1 MAFVGLRAF
10 VAIALIILAPA
21 ETRSD
26 AGGGYDGLVA
36 LSDRMAGS
44 GHTFTFFKTD
54 SAPTL
59 EATAVD
65 LSAASL
71 SGSLASLSR
80 FSIVEE
86 LAGGRDSRD
95 SDKSAFARGNFVL
108 NSSFAREEPKSLF
121 PTVRADGSDSDLLRP
136 LDLAKTG
143 RDRISVT
150 SVSNSVVPEPAVLI
164 LMLLGLPLVMR
175 RRRPG
180 ITR

>member
-1 MAFVGLRAF
+1 MALVGLRAF

-21 ETRSD
+21 QTRSD

-36 LSDRMAGS
+36 HSDRMAGS
-44 GHTFTFFKTD
+44 GHTFTFFKAD

-65 LSAASL
+65 LSTAAL
-71 SGSLASLSR
+71 RGLLASLSR

-86 LAGGRDSRD
+86 HAGGRDSRD
-95 SDKSAFARGNFVL
+95 SDKHAFARGNFVL
-108 NSSFAREEPKSLF
+108 NPSFAREEPKSLF
-121 PTVRADGSDSDLLRP
+121 PTGGTDDPVSNLLRP
-136 LDLAKTG
+136 LQFTKAG

-150 SVSNSVVPEPAVLI
+150 GVSNSVVPEPAVLI

-175 RRRPG
+175 CRLSG
-180 ITR
+180 STR